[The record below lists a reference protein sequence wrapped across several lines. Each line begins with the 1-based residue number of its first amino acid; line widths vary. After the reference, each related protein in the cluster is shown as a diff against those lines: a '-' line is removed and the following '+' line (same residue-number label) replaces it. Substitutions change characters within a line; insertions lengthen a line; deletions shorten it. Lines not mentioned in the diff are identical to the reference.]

1 MQQDTAMRE
10 TTLPTV
16 VLGAG
21 FTGLFATLHLCQR
34 RYPQHIILIDRAE
47 RFVFKPLLYEL
58 LSGEMTD
65 LQVQPR
71 YADLFECDS
80 VTFVQDDIHTIDL
93 GQRQIKLVSGLYYR
107 YSNLV
112 LGLGSVPTYFGI
124 KGAETHTFSFRT
136 GEDAI
141 ALRRQLRDCLQRA
154 TQASDDQRQ
163 AWLTIAIVGAG
174 PSGLEM
180 AATLADLLPQWY
192 DRLHGNP
199 QEIRIVVLNRSREIL
214 KGDING
220 HLREIVQKA
229 LLSRTVSVE
238 MIQGVAVKSVSP
250 DTLEYEQDQEIKTL
264 RTATVIWT
272 AGNGV
277 HPLVQQLDILP
288 EKRDRTGR
296 LCVTPTLQLPD
307 FPEVFVGGDCAV
319 LEKPLPATAQVAYQQ
334 GAAIAHN
341 LHAIAQGQPPKPAT
355 VALRGTLMKL
365 GLGES
370 VANLFDRVPI
380 TGRAGHLVRHGTY
393 LELLPVYVHNF
404 KTTVGWL
411 TDELFQH
418 QGQFASKPQKTVRS
432 LRRIGDIAAAIV
444 IASSGL
450 LLWRAAQPTQF
461 EQALKPTQLPE
472 LLNRLQ
478 QK

>member
-1 MQQDTAMRE
+1 MRE
-10 TTLPTV
+10 PTPPTV
-16 VLGAG
+16 ILGAG
-21 FTGLFATLHLCQR
+21 FTGLFAALHLCHR
-34 RYPQHIILIDRAE
+34 RYPKHIVLIDRAE

-71 YADLFECDS
+71 YTDLFECDH
-80 VTFVQDDIHTIDL
+80 VTYVQDDIHAIDL
-93 GQRQIKLVSGLYYR
+93 AQQTIQLASGLAYQ

-124 KGAETHTFSFRT
+124 KGAAEHTFTFRR

-141 ALRRQLRDCLQRA
+141 ALRRQLRNCLQRA
-154 TQASDDQRQ
+154 TQANDEQRQ
-163 AWLTIAIVGAG
+163 AFLTIAIVGAG
-174 PSGLEM
+174 PAGLEM

-214 KGDING
+214 KDDING
-220 HLREIVQKA
+220 HLREIVQSA
-229 LLSRTVSVE
+229 LATKSVE
-238 MIQGVAVKSVSP
+238 IIQGVAVKSVAPSV
-250 DTLEYEQDQEIKTL
+250 LEYEQDQQIKVL
-264 RTATVIWT
+264 HTATVIWT

-277 HPLVQQLDILP
+277 HPLIQQLAIPPDN
-288 EKRDRTGR
+288 RDRTGR

-341 LHAIAQGQPPKPAT
+341 LAAIAQGRPPKPAT

-380 TGRAGHLVRHGTY
+380 TGRAGHLVRQGTY
-393 LELLPVYVHNF
+393 LELLPVSIHNF
-404 KTTVGWL
+404 KATVNWL
-411 TDELFQH
+411 TNEVFQ
-418 QGQFASKPQKTVRS
+418 QQSRPKPQMPVR
-432 LRRIGDIAAAIV
+432 LLQRFGDVAAAIV
-444 IASSGL
+444 VISSGL

-461 EQALKPTQLPE
+461 EQTLRSTQVPAWLD
-472 LLNRLQ
+472 RLQ

>member
-1 MQQDTAMRE
+1 MSE

-16 VLGAG
+16 ILGAG
-21 FTGLFATLHLCQR
+21 FTGLFATLHLCNR
-34 RYPQHIILIDRAE
+34 RYSRHIVLIDRAE

-58 LSGEMTD
+58 LSGEMMD
-65 LQVQPR
+65 IQVQPR

-80 VTFVQDDIHTIDL
+80 VTFVQDDIYSINL
-93 GQRQIKLVSGLYYR
+93 EQRQIKLASGLYYR

-112 LGLGSVPTYFGI
+112 LGLGSVPSYFGI
-124 KGAETHTFSFRT
+124 KGAKDYTFSFRT
-136 GEDAI
+136 GEDAV
-141 ALRRQLRDCLQRA
+141 ALRRQLRNCLQRA
-154 TQASDDQRQ
+154 TQADVERRQ
-163 AWLTIAIVGAG
+163 ALLTIAIVGAG

-199 QEIRIVVLNRSREIL
+199 KEIRIVVLNRSNEIL

-220 HLREIVQKA
+220 HLREIVQRA
-229 LLSRTVSVE
+229 LQTRAVSVE
-238 MIQGVAVKSVSP
+238 LIQGVSVKSVSP
-250 DTLEYEQDQEIKTL
+250 DALAYEQEQEIKIL

-272 AGNGV
+272 AGNGL
-277 HPLVQQLDILP
+277 HPLIQQLAILP
-288 EKRDRTGR
+288 EQRDRSGR
-296 LCVTPTLQLPD
+296 LCVTPTLQLPS

-341 LHAIAQGQPPKPAT
+341 LHAIARGQSPKPAT

-404 KTTVGWL
+404 KATVGWL

-418 QGQFASKPQKTVRS
+418 HGQFATKPQRPPRLLQRV
-432 LRRIGDIAAAIV
+432 GDIAAAIV
-444 IASSGL
+444 VVSSGF
-450 LLWRAAQPTQF
+450 LLWRVAQPLQF
-461 EQALKPTQLPE
+461 EQTLRSTQLPA
-472 LLNRLQ
+472 LLDRLQ
-478 QK
+478 HK

>member
-1 MQQDTAMRE
+1 MRE
-10 TTLPTV
+10 PTLPTV
-16 VLGAG
+16 ILGAG
-21 FTGLFATLHLCQR
+21 FTGLFAALHLCHR
-34 RYPQHIILIDRAE
+34 RYPRHIILIDRSE
-47 RFVFKPLLYEL
+47 RFAFKPLLYEL
-58 LSGEMTD
+58 LSGEMMD
-65 LQVQPR
+65 IQVQPR

-80 VTFVQDDIHTIDL
+80 VTVVQDEIHTIDL
-93 GQRQIKLVSGLYYR
+93 ERQQIKLVSGLSYR

-124 KGAETHTFSFRT
+124 KGAEDYTFAFRN

-141 ALRRQLRDCLQRA
+141 ALRRQLRNCLQRA
-154 TQASDDQRQ
+154 TQANDEQRQ
-163 AWLTIAIVGAG
+163 ALLTIAIVGAG

-192 DRLHGNP
+192 DRLHGDP
-199 QEIRIVVLNRSREIL
+199 KEIRIIVLNRSHEIL

-229 LLSRTVSVE
+229 LQTRSVE
-238 MIQGVAVKSVSP
+238 IIQGVAVKSVSA
-250 DTLEYEQDQEIKTL
+250 DALEYEQAHEIKVL
-264 RTATVIWT
+264 RTATIIWT

-277 HPLVQQLDILP
+277 HPLIQTLAVSP
-288 EKRDRTGR
+288 ENRDRTGR
-296 LCVTPTLQLPD
+296 LNITPTLQLPD

-341 LHAIAQGQPPKPAT
+341 LNAIARGQPPKPAT

-380 TGRAGHLVRHGTY
+380 TGKAGHVVRHGTY

-404 KTTVGWL
+404 KATVGWL
-411 TDELFQH
+411 TDEVFQR
-418 QGQFASKPQKTVRS
+418 QSRFASKPRMPTRLIQRF
-432 LRRIGDIAAAIV
+432 GDVSAAIV
-444 IASSGL
+444 VMSSGL
-450 LLWRAAQPTQF
+450 LLWRAAQPSQF
-461 EQALKPTQLPE
+461 EQTLRSTQLPA
-472 LLNRLQ
+472 LLDRLQ
-478 QK
+478 QKQG